1 MARHTK
7 FTPVETPA
15 GWRLNVPAKYTE
27 TGKRERHFYRT
38 QKEAITAGKVLK
50 LSAAEFGHQS
60 QAIRPSLAEDA
71 TAAAALLAPLGIS
84 LLEAARIVA
93 GIRAKESASCLLSD
107 AVAAWLLDCE
117 GLRTKTQQGYKH
129 TAKRLKT
136 ALGTRI
142 LAAITAEEL
151 QKAIAPAG
159 TPATAAAG
167 HLRTAKAL
175 WRWCAGNGWCDAKTF
190 DGVKLPKTSAD
201 SGEIEILAPAEAA
214 LLLRT
219 AEKHFPQTVA
229 SFALQ
234 LFAGIRAEEIT
245 RMESKHVTADGIELP
260 ASVTKK
266 GRRRH
271 ITPSATLTAWLAK
284 HPFEPCLNWRE
295 TSAAVRRL
303 AGWDVSAVILNE
315 RVRVK
320 TMEPLPAATLGR
332 WPQNALR
339 HSHASYSVASGV
351 LLESLLF
358 EFGHAGSPTLLRQH
372 YVGRASKKQA
382 LAFFAIMPEGVEA
395 PAILQPVESPAA

>member
-7 FTPVETPA
+7 FIPVETPQ
-15 GWRLNVPAKYTE
+15 GWRLNAPAKFTE

-38 QKEAITAGKVLK
+38 QKEALAAAKNMK
-50 LSAAEFGHQS
+50 KSAAEFGHQS

-71 TAAAALLAPLGIS
+71 TAAAALLDPWGVS

-93 GIRAKESASCLLSD
+93 AIRTKETASCPLAAAADDWL
-107 AVAAWLLDCE
+107 VACE
-117 GLRTKTQQGYKH
+117 GLRAKTLQGYRH
-129 TAKRLKT
+129 TANRLKA
-136 ALGTRI
+136 ALGDRI
-142 LAAITAEEL
+142 LATITAEDL

-159 TPATAAAG
+159 TPPSSAAA

-201 SGEIEILAPAEAA
+201 SGEIEILAPAEAET
-214 LLLRT
+214 LLRI

-245 RMESKHVTADGIELP
+245 RMEAKHVTADGIELG
-260 ASVTKK
+260 ASITKK

-271 ITPSATLTAWLAK
+271 ITPSATLDAWLAK
-284 HPFEPCLNWRE
+284 HPFEPCPNWRE

-303 AGWDVSAVILNE
+303 AGWDVVSAIMNE
-315 RVRVK
+315 RVRVG
-320 TMEPLPAATLGR
+320 TMEPLAEPSLGR

-339 HSHASYSVASGV
+339 HSHASYAVASGV
-351 LLESLLF
+351 PLESLLF
-358 EFGHAGSPTLLRQH
+358 EFGHAGNPAMLRQH

-382 LAFFAIMPEGVEA
+382 LEFFVIMPEGVEA
-395 PAILQPVESPAA
+395 PATIQPAQSVA